1 MPNTY
6 TLIASSTVG
15 AGGASS
21 INFTSIPSTYTDLM
35 IKGSFRLDVADGSF
49 ARKSVL
55 LKINGSLSNMNSTA
69 IYALGSSGTGSFTTT
84 TISAWGDSN
93 LATANTFSSYEIYI
107 PNYGSSNYKST
118 SMDSGL
124 ENNSSTDYG
133 LLLNASLWSN
143 TAAITSLSLI
153 PDTTGNFVQYTSAY
167 LYGIK
172 NS

>member
-1 MPNTY
+1 MANTY
-6 TLIASSTVG
+6 NLIGSATVG
-15 AGGASS
+15 SGGSAS
-21 INFTSIPSTYTDLM
+21 IDFTSIPTTYTDLL

-55 LKINGSLSNMNSTA
+55 LKINGALTNMSSKGL
-69 IYALGSSGTGSFTTT
+69 YSLGSSGTGTFSTT

-93 LATANTFSSYEIYI
+93 LATASTFSNYELYI
-107 PNYGSSNYKST
+107 PNYQSSNYKST
-118 SMDSGL
+118 SMDSAL
-124 ENNSSTDYG
+124 ENNSSNDYG
-133 LLLNASLWSN
+133 LLLLASLWSN

-153 PDTTGNFVQYTSAY
+153 PDTTGNFVQYTTAY